1 MFELTIELCRFGGV
15 GITVNLGG
23 RCSLLGCGNRL
34 ALVGDDLVVAACDI
48 LARLEFLGLIGNALL
63 KFGQVG
69 AGIGKCL
76 FRSIHLAH
84 GRGALGDKGA
94 HGVRSVRDSGPQIAA
109 RGGGVRGGRA
119 SGVGSV
125 RIGSLR
131 RGDIAGTALDH
142 RKACCVRIDR
152 IGANRGVLE
161 LQKRGHG
168 AALVGNRSL
177 AGHKGRGRL
186 GGLLFLGIN
195 IGIGDG
201 VFHRFDSIHH
211 GVHDGIELFFRR
223 HLDGARC
230 LRGVVLYGGVVLSG
244 RIVVLLIDVF

>member
-1 MFELTIELCRFGGV
+1 MSKKTR
-15 GITVNLGG
+15 
-23 RCSLLGCGNRL
+23 
-34 ALVGDDLVVAACDI
+34 
-48 LARLEFLGLIGNALL
+48 
-63 KFGQVG
+63 QV
-69 AGIGKCL
+69 
-76 FRSIHLAH
+76 
-84 GRGALGDKGA
+84 
-94 HGVRSVRDSGPQIAA
+94 Q
-109 RGGGVRGGRA
+109 
-119 SGVGSV
+119 VGSV

-230 LRGVVLYGGVVLSG
+230 LYRGLRIGLAATRFRLIAFALLDSIICVCGLICGGVYIFVG
-244 RIVVLLIDVF
+244 CIG